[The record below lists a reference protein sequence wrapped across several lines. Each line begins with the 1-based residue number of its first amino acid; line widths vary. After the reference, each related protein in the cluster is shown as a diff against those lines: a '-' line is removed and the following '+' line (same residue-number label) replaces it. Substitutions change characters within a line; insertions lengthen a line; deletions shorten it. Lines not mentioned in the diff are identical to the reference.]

1 MSLKLDGKKLSLEI
15 EERLRNYI
23 LTNKTIAKR
32 NPGLAVI
39 RIGEDPASGVYVGN
53 KEKACSRVGIKS
65 YIFHLKDT
73 VEQKEVEQLLNKL
86 NLDNNIDGML
96 LQLPISKK
104 FDEQRLISFINPEK
118 DVDGLNEQNIGKLVK
133 NEQAMRSCTP
143 AGIVNLLKS
152 QNIKIEG
159 KKIVVIGRSLLVGKP
174 LSLMLLNLNATV
186 TITHSK
192 TINLNKICK
201 EADILIAAAGKPNLI
216 DSSFVKEGAVIID
229 VGIHRLTS
237 SDKSKTRLCG
247 DVLLE
252 DVIPKV
258 FAYTPVPGGVGPM
271 TVTML
276 LVNTI
281 FSWQKQFGLSSTL
294 NDLLPWCWTNDSN
307 NVTSKYYFQ
316 LAKTIWFIINS

>member
-15 EERLRNYI
+15 EERLKNYI
-23 LTNKTIAKR
+23 QINKTIAKR

-65 YIFHLKDT
+65 YIFHLKDS

-104 FDEQRLISFINPEK
+104 FDEQRLISYINPGK

-133 NEQAMRSCTP
+133 NEPAMRSCTP
-143 AGIVNLLKS
+143 AGIINLLRSK
-152 QNIKIEG
+152 NIKIEG

-229 VGIHRLTS
+229 VGIHRLKS
-237 SDKSKTRLCG
+237 SDKSKNRLCG

-281 FSWQKQFGLSSTL
+281 SSWQKQFGLSSTL
-294 NDLLPWCWTNDSN
+294 NDLLP
-307 NVTSKYYFQ
+307 
-316 LAKTIWFIINS
+316 

>member
-86 NLDNNIDGML
+86 NLDNDIDGML

-133 NEQAMRSCTP
+133 NEPAMRSCTP
-143 AGIVNLLKS
+143 AGIINLLRS
-152 QNIKIEG
+152 QNIEIEG

-229 VGIHRLTS
+229 VGIHRLTT

-281 FSWQKQFGLSSTL
+281 SSWQKQFGLSSTL
-294 NDLLPWCWTNDSN
+294 NDLLP
-307 NVTSKYYFQ
+307 
-316 LAKTIWFIINS
+316 

>member
-23 LTNKTIAKR
+23 LTYKSIAKR

-65 YIFHLKDT
+65 YIFHLKDS

-86 NLDNNIDGML
+86 NLDNDIDGML

-104 FDEQRLISFINPEK
+104 FDEQRLISFINPGK

-133 NEQAMRSCTP
+133 NEPAMRSCTP
-143 AGIVNLLKS
+143 AGIINLLRS
-152 QNIKIEG
+152 QNIEIEG

-186 TITHSK
+186 TMTHSK

-229 VGIHRLTS
+229 VGIHRLKS
-237 SDKSKTRLCG
+237 SDKSKNRLCG

-252 DVIPKV
+252 DVISKV

-281 FSWQKQFGLSSTL
+281 SSWQKQFGLSSTL
-294 NDLLPWCWTNDSN
+294 NDLQP
-307 NVTSKYYFQ
+307 
-316 LAKTIWFIINS
+316 

>member
-15 EERLRNYI
+15 EEKLKKDIESNI
-23 LTNKTIAKR
+23 TLTKR
-32 NPGLAVI
+32 PPGLAVI
-39 RIGEDPASGVYVGN
+39 RIGEDPASGVYVKN
-53 KEKACSRVGIKS
+53 KERACSRVGIKS
-65 YIFHLKDT
+65 FIFHLKDS
-73 VEQKEVEQLLNKL
+73 VEQKEVEQLIKKL
-86 NLDNNIDGML
+86 NFDNNIDGML
-96 LQLPISKK
+96 LQLPIPNK
-104 FDEQRLISFINPEK
+104 FDEQKLISVIKPDK

-133 NEQAMRSCTP
+133 NEPAMRSCTP
-143 AGIVNLLKS
+143 AGIVNLLRS
-152 QNIKIEG
+152 QNIAVEG
-159 KKIVVIGRSLLVGKP
+159 KNIVVIGRSLLVGKP

-192 TINLNKICK
+192 TTNLNNICK
-201 EADILIAAAGKPNLI
+201 KADILIAAAGKPNFI

-237 SDKSKTRLCG
+237 SDKSKPNLCG

-281 FSWQKQFGLSSTL
+281 FSWQKKFALSSTL
-294 NDLLPWCWTNDSN
+294 NDLLP
-307 NVTSKYYFQ
+307 
-316 LAKTIWFIINS
+316 

>member
-1 MSLKLDGKKLSLEI
+1 MSLKLDGKKLSLET
-15 EERLRNYI
+15 EERLKNYI
-23 LTNKTIAKR
+23 QINKTIAKR

-65 YIFHLKDT
+65 YIFHLKDS
-73 VEQKEVEQLLNKL
+73 VDQKEVEQLLNKL
-86 NLDNNIDGML
+86 NLDNDIDGML

-104 FDEQRLISFINPEK
+104 FDEQRLISHINPGK

-133 NEQAMRSCTP
+133 NEPAMRSCTP
-143 AGIVNLLKS
+143 AGIINLLRS
-152 QNIKIEG
+152 QNIEIEG

-186 TITHSK
+186 TMTHSK

-229 VGIHRLTS
+229 VGIHRLES
-237 SDKSKTRLCG
+237 SDKSKNRLCG

-252 DVIPKV
+252 DVISKV

-281 FSWQKQFGLSSTL
+281 SSWQKQFGLSSTL
-294 NDLLPWCWTNDSN
+294 NDLQP
-307 NVTSKYYFQ
+307 
-316 LAKTIWFIINS
+316 

>member
-192 TINLNKICK
+192 TLNLNKICK

-229 VGIHRLTS
+229 VGIHRLTT

-281 FSWQKQFGLSSTL
+281 SSWQKQFGLSSTL
-294 NDLLPWCWTNDSN
+294 NDLLP
-307 NVTSKYYFQ
+307 
-316 LAKTIWFIINS
+316 

>member
-1 MSLKLDGKKLSLEI
+1 
-15 EERLRNYI
+15 
-23 LTNKTIAKR
+23 
-32 NPGLAVI
+32 LAVI

-86 NLDNNIDGML
+86 NLDKDIDGML

-143 AGIVNLLKS
+143 AGIVNLLRS

-174 LSLMLLNLNATV
+174 LSLMLLNLNATGD
-186 TITHSK
+186 
-192 TINLNKICK
+192 NY
-201 EADILIAAAGKPNLI
+201 
-216 DSSFVKEGAVIID
+216 SFKNY
-229 VGIHRLTS
+229 
-237 SDKSKTRLCG
+237 KFK
-247 DVLLE
+247 
-252 DVIPKV
+252 
-258 FAYTPVPGGVGPM
+258 
-271 TVTML
+271 
-276 LVNTI
+276 
-281 FSWQKQFGLSSTL
+281 
-294 NDLLPWCWTNDSN
+294 
-307 NVTSKYYFQ
+307 
-316 LAKTIWFIINS
+316 

>member
-15 EERLRNYI
+15 EEKLNNYI
-23 LTNKTIAKR
+23 YINKTMAKR

-39 RIGEDPASGVYVGN
+39 RIGEDPASGVYVKN

-65 YIFHLKDT
+65 FIFHLKDT
-73 VEQKEVEQLLNKL
+73 VEQKEVEQLINKL
-86 NLDNNIDGML
+86 NLDKDIDGML
-96 LQLPISKK
+96 LQLPIPNK
-104 FDEQRLISFINPEK
+104 FDEQRLISYINPDK

-133 NEQAMRSCTP
+133 NESAMRSCTP
-143 AGIVNLLKS
+143 AGIVNLLRS

-159 KKIVVIGRSLLVGKP
+159 KNIVVIGRSLLVGKP
-174 LSLMLLNLNATV
+174 LSLMLLNLNGTV
-186 TITHSK
+186 TMTHSK
-192 TINLNKICK
+192 TKNLKKICK

-216 DSSFVKEGAVIID
+216 DSSFVKDGAVIID

-237 SDKSKTRLCG
+237 SEKSKPRLCG
-247 DVLLE
+247 DVLLG

-281 FSWQKQFGLSSTL
+281 FSWQKQFGLSSNL
-294 NDLLPWCWTNDSN
+294 NDLLP
-307 NVTSKYYFQ
+307 
-316 LAKTIWFIINS
+316 

>member
-15 EERLRNYI
+15 EERLKNYI
-23 LTNKTIAKR
+23 QINKTIAKR

-65 YIFHLKDT
+65 YIFHLKDS

-133 NEQAMRSCTP
+133 NEPAMRSCTP
-143 AGIVNLLKS
+143 AGIINLLRS
-152 QNIKIEG
+152 QNIEIEG

-186 TITHSK
+186 TMTHSK

-229 VGIHRLTS
+229 VGIHRLKS
-237 SDKSKTRLCG
+237 SDKSKNRLCG

-281 FSWQKQFGLSSTL
+281 SSWQKQFGLSSTL
-294 NDLLPWCWTNDSN
+294 NDLQP
-307 NVTSKYYFQ
+307 
-316 LAKTIWFIINS
+316 

>member
-15 EERLRNYI
+15 EERLKNYI
-23 LTNKTIAKR
+23 QINKTIAKR

-86 NLDNNIDGML
+86 NLDNDIDGML

-104 FDEQRLISFINPEK
+104 FDEQRLISFINPGK

-294 NDLLPWCWTNDSN
+294 NDLLP
-307 NVTSKYYFQ
+307 
-316 LAKTIWFIINS
+316 

>member
-15 EERLRNYI
+15 EEKLKDYI
-23 LTNKTIAKR
+23 SVNEIIAKR
-32 NPGLAVI
+32 VPGLAVI
-39 RIGEDPASGVYVGN
+39 RIGEDPASGVYVNN

-65 YIFHLKDT
+65 FIFHLEDT
-73 VEQKEVEQLLNKL
+73 VEQKDVEKLIHKL
-86 NLDNNIDGML
+86 NIDKDIDGML
-96 LQLPISKK
+96 LQLPIPKK
-104 FDEQRLISFINPEK
+104 FDEQKLVSEIIPEK
-118 DVDGLNEQNIGKLVK
+118 DVDGLNEKNIGKLVK
-133 NEQAMRSCTP
+133 DEPAMRSCTP
-143 AGIVNLLKS
+143 AGIINLLKS
-152 QNIKIEG
+152 HNITIEG

-174 LSLMLLNLNATV
+174 LSLMLLNLNGTV

-192 TINLNKICK
+192 TINLKKISQ

-229 VGIHRLTS
+229 VGIHRLKS
-237 SDKSKTRLCG
+237 SDETKTRLCG

-294 NDLLPWCWTNDSN
+294 NNLLP
-307 NVTSKYYFQ
+307 
-316 LAKTIWFIINS
+316 

>member
-192 TINLNKICK
+192 TINLDKICK

-252 DVIPKV
+252 NVIPKV

-294 NDLLPWCWTNDSN
+294 NDLLP
-307 NVTSKYYFQ
+307 
-316 LAKTIWFIINS
+316 

>member
-15 EERLRNYI
+15 EERLKNYI
-23 LTNKTIAKR
+23 QINKTIAKR

-133 NEQAMRSCTP
+133 NEPAMRSCTP
-143 AGIVNLLKS
+143 AGIINLLRS
-152 QNIKIEG
+152 QNIEIEG

-186 TITHSK
+186 TMTHSK

-229 VGIHRLTS
+229 VGIHRRCYS
-237 SDKSKTRLCG
+237 QSICIHSR
-247 DVLLE
+247 
-252 DVIPKV
+252 P
-258 FAYTPVPGGVGPM
+258 
-271 TVTML
+271 
-276 LVNTI
+276 
-281 FSWQKQFGLSSTL
+281 W
-294 NDLLPWCWTNDSN
+294 WCWTNDSN

>member
-15 EERLRNYI
+15 EEKLKKEIESNI
-23 LTNKTIAKR
+23 NSTKR
-32 NPGLAVI
+32 PPGLAVI
-39 RIGEDPASGVYVGN
+39 RIGEDPASGVYVKN
-53 KEKACSRVGIKS
+53 KERACSRVGIKS
-65 YIFHLKDT
+65 YIFQLKNS
-73 VEQKEVEQLLNKL
+73 VEQKEVEELINKI
-86 NLDNNIDGML
+86 NLDNDIDGML
-96 LQLPISKK
+96 LQLPIPQN
-104 FDEQRLISFINPEK
+104 FDEQKLISFIDPDK

-133 NEQAMRSCTP
+133 NEPAMRSCTP
-143 AGIVNLLKS
+143 AGIVNLLRS
-152 QNIKIEG
+152 QNITIEG

-174 LSLMLLNLNATV
+174 LSLMLLNLNGTV
-186 TITHSK
+186 TMTHSK
-192 TINLNKICK
+192 TINLYKICK
-201 EADILIAAAGKPNLI
+201 DADILIAAAGKPNLI

-237 SDKSKTRLCG
+237 SDKNKTILCG

-294 NDLLPWCWTNDSN
+294 KELLP
-307 NVTSKYYFQ
+307 
-316 LAKTIWFIINS
+316 

>member
-23 LTNKTIAKR
+23 LTNKKIAKR

-65 YIFHLKDT
+65 YIFHLKDS
-73 VEQKEVEQLLNKL
+73 VDQKEVEQLLNNL
-86 NLDNNIDGML
+86 NLDNDIDGML

-104 FDEQRLISFINPEK
+104 FDEQRLISFINPGK

-133 NEQAMRSCTP
+133 NEPAMRSCTP
-143 AGIVNLLKS
+143 AGIINLLRS
-152 QNIKIEG
+152 QNIEIEG

-186 TITHSK
+186 TMTHSK

-229 VGIHRLTS
+229 VGIHRLKS
-237 SDKSKTRLCG
+237 SDKSKNRLCG

-281 FSWQKQFGLSSTL
+281 SSWQKQFGLSSTL
-294 NDLLPWCWTNDSN
+294 NDLQP
-307 NVTSKYYFQ
+307 
-316 LAKTIWFIINS
+316 

>member
-15 EERLRNYI
+15 EEKLKSFI
-23 LTNKTIAKR
+23 SLNKKIAKR
-32 NPGLAVI
+32 VPGLAVI
-39 RIGEDPASGVYVGN
+39 RIGEDPASGVYIKN

-65 YIFHLKDT
+65 FIFHLKDT
-73 VEQKEVEQLLNKL
+73 AEQKEVEQLINKL
-86 NLDNNIDGML
+86 NLDKDIDGML
-96 LQLPISKK
+96 LQLPIPKK
-104 FDEQRLISFINPEK
+104 FDEQKLISYIDPGK
-118 DVDGLNEQNIGKLVK
+118 DADGLNEQNIGKLVK
-133 NEQAMRSCTP
+133 NEPAMRSCTP
-143 AGIVNLLKS
+143 AGIINLLRS

-159 KKIVVIGRSLLVGKP
+159 KRIVVIGRSLLVGKP
-174 LSLMLLNLNATV
+174 LSLMLLNLNGTV

-192 TINLNKICK
+192 TINLKKICK

-237 SDKSKTRLCG
+237 TDKSKIRLCG

-281 FSWQKQFGLSSTL
+281 FSWQKKFGLSSTL
-294 NDLLPWCWTNDSN
+294 NDLLP
-307 NVTSKYYFQ
+307 
-316 LAKTIWFIINS
+316 

>member
-73 VEQKEVEQLLNKL
+73 VEQKEVELLLNKL

-281 FSWQKQFGLSSTL
+281 SSWQKQFGLSSTL
-294 NDLLPWCWTNDSN
+294 NDLQP
-307 NVTSKYYFQ
+307 
-316 LAKTIWFIINS
+316 